1 MQVILCYRRRR
12 SAGRAVHEGQTE
24 THAQYVNIGKSELHF
39 WGAAGKT
46 DKLTKHIAAK
56 KTHVQITGMQIAC
69 NLQKIG
75 FMIMPSLKECF
86 FVASICMFGITAQKK
101 THTSDHDGGWH
112 QPQLLLLHQ
121 LCWSTAAWPAA
132 AVAAAAAEETL
143 AQSVQFLARLSC
155 CCYWS
160 PP

>member
-101 THTSDHDGGWH
+101 LIPQITMVVDISLSCCCCTSCAGRQLPG
-112 QPQLLLLHQ
+112 QLLLLLLQ
-121 LCWSTAAWPAA
+121 
-132 AVAAAAAEETL
+132 
-143 AQSVQFLARLSC
+143 RLKKLSLKAFNF
-155 CCYWS
+155 
-160 PP
+160 